1 MRLPWSH
8 AKKLLLNGLF
18 FAKVIDLPVQ
28 GSLNVQGSG
37 SGFLSVRDEPDGST
51 NHSEEEPYMEQAA
64 QAHIEGTE
72 SVNVLARAA
81 KERLSTGFRRRG
93 MAVATMSGVAY
104 GTYTAFMTLAMT
116 FGIWGVWYGDGGEL
130 SEFSKLF
137 LLGALGAATTDACSA
152 VWAMLIAV
160 AKGKLGDFFRS
171 IATKPGLILMVA
183 AVIGGPLA
191 STCYVLGLKSAGSII
206 VPISALCPAIGSI
219 LSRILFKQ
227 PLTPRIMFGIFIC
240 FVASAMIGSTGLADN
255 APPNLFLGLAF
266 GFLAAFGWGLEG
278 CVGGYAT
285 SMIDP
290 EIGIT
295 IRQTTSAITN
305 LMILVPLF
313 AYFGGAD
320 AFRMISASFTDTA
333 AMPWFVVAGFGAYF
347 AFMLWYKGN
356 AMCGTAL
363 GMSCNGAFSF
373 WGPFFCWLVLG
384 LWFGIDGYALAP
396 IAWFAAVV
404 MVVGI
409 FIIAVNPLDFFKKKG

>member
-1 MRLPWSH
+1 MEQTAQFGSTGMETSAQA
-8 AKKLLLNGLF
+8 AKK
-18 FAKVIDLPVQ
+18 Q
-28 GSLNVQGSG
+28 
-37 SGFLSVRDEPDGST
+37 
-51 NHSEEEPYMEQAA
+51 
-64 QAHIEGTE
+64 
-72 SVNVLARAA
+72 LAT
-81 KERLSTGFRRRG
+81 SFRRRG
-93 MAVATMSGVAY
+93 MVTATMSGVAY

-116 FGIWGVWYGDGGEL
+116 LGVWGVWYGGDSPL

-152 VWAMLIAV
+152 AWAVLIAIG
-160 AKGKLGDFFRS
+160 KGKFGDVFRS
-171 IATKPGLILMVA
+171 MASKPGAILMAA

-191 STCYVLGLKSAGSII
+191 STCYVLGLQSAGSII

-227 PLTPRIMFGIFIC
+227 PLTPRTMLGIFIC
-240 FVASAMIGSTGLADN
+240 FMASAMIGSTGLADN
-255 APPNLFLGLAF
+255 APPNLFVGIAF

-295 IRQTTSAITN
+295 IRQLTSALTN
-305 LMILVPLF
+305 LLVLVPLF
-313 AYFGGAD
+313 AFIGGDSAFG
-320 AFRMISASFTDTA
+320 MIRTVFTDVD
-333 AMPWFVVAGFGAYF
+333 AMPWFIVAGFGAYF

-396 IAWFAAVV
+396 IAWLAAVI
-404 MVVGI
+404 MIVGI
-409 FIIAVNPLDFFKKKG
+409 FIIAVNPLDFFRKKG

>member
-1 MRLPWSH
+1 
-8 AKKLLLNGLF
+8 
-18 FAKVIDLPVQ
+18 
-28 GSLNVQGSG
+28 
-37 SGFLSVRDEPDGST
+37 
-51 NHSEEEPYMEQAA
+51 MEQTA
-64 QAHIEGTE
+64 QANTLGAGG
-72 SVNVLARAA
+72 VNLTVKAA
-81 KERLSTGFRRRG
+81 KEKLSSSFRRRG

-116 FGIWGVWYGDGGEL
+116 MGVWGVWYGGGGGL

-152 VWAMLIAV
+152 VWAVLIAV
-160 AKGKLGDFFRS
+160 FKGKFGDFLRS
-171 IATKPGLILMVA
+171 IATKPGAILMVA

-191 STCYVLGLKSAGSII
+191 STCYVLGLQSAGSII
-206 VPISALCPAIGSI
+206 VPISALCPAIGAI

-227 PLTPRIMFGIFIC
+227 ALTPRTMLGIFIC
-240 FVASAMIGSTGLADN
+240 FLASVMIGSTGLADN
-255 APPNLFLGLAF
+255 APPNLFIGIMF

-278 CVGGYAT
+278 CVGGYAS

-295 IRQTTSAITN
+295 IRQATSALTN

-313 AYFGGAD
+313 SYFGGAD
-320 AFRMISASFTDTA
+320 AFHMISTAFTDTV
-333 AMPWFVVAGFGAYF
+333 AMPWFAVAGFGAYF

-396 IAWFAAVV
+396 IAWLAAVV
-404 MVVGI
+404 MIAGI
-409 FIIAVNPLDFFKKKG
+409 FIIAVNPLDFFRKKG